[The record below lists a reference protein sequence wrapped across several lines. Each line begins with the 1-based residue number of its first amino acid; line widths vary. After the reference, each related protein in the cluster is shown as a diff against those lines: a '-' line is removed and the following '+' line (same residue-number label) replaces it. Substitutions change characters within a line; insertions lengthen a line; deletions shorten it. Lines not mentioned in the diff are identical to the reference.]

1 MHASGSNGSRPAG
14 HCAYLSCNFNCYL
27 SGVGGCVCHDAFVA
41 RTRIYVVCL
50 SSDSAA
56 SQGLPESFQAAV
68 WSQQSRFQMP
78 LLQKRLEILP
88 SFQQSWK
95 CTKGFPKRKI
105 VFQSPPVNFHDCWRE
120 GMYPV
125 VNHLPDLLAR
135 KLENLRIFVR
145 RTWGTMR
152 RCVCMILY
160 VQDVLFETSIH
171 CDRKE
176 PNSNVICSTSSVGM
190 SACFFPNSQCMARC
204 RGGIRILSRPLQAV
218 MRRAMCS
225 IGIKVPD
232 LAVSFAGDFWASVV
246 TSILS
251 APMNQLYSFA
261 IISTEYHAAAPL
273 QKLVVAG
280 RFLSESYLTWA
291 EDGSLVG
298 LSSTFFRDLFMRCL
312 YLATLMSL
320 FAVVERMLS
329 CYWVGSLDCNFLV
342 EIKLGFPY

>member
-1 MHASGSNGSRPAG
+1 MAFAMKSRCGRRCARLCASLPLPERSLLLAGAIGGPLCFTLLTPLRNALTLASCLPEYSAAEVYAAVFDDGLAHAWTGGMLIFLTSSPPFLVMGPLFHLLQEGFGACFAVLLAGIGESLLTYGPQTATAQMAFNAG
-14 HCAYLSCNFNCYL
+14 HGTVQVASVFWPLGPGVVYMTLRNC
-27 SGVGGCVCHDAFVA
+27 VA
-41 RTRIYVVCL
+41 
-50 SSDSAA
+50 
-56 SQGLPESFQAAV
+56 
-68 WSQQSRFQMP
+68 
-78 LLQKRLEILP
+78 
-88 SFQQSWK
+88 
-95 CTKGFPKRKI
+95 
-105 VFQSPPVNFHDCWRE
+105 
-120 GMYPV
+120 
-125 VNHLPDLLAR
+125 
-135 KLENLRIFVR
+135 
-145 RTWGTMR
+145 
-152 RCVCMILY
+152 
-160 VQDVLFETSIH
+160 
-171 CDRKE
+171 
-176 PNSNVICSTSSVGM
+176 M
-190 SACFFPNSQCMARC
+190 S
-204 RGGIRILSRPLQAV
+204 GIRILSRPLQAV

-320 FAVVERMLS
+320 FAVVERMCVTLS
-329 CYWVGSLDCNFLV
+329 RGRVKKRSSSSSSSSFGSVADLANKAADV
-342 EIKLGFPY
+342 ESENESMDELKKR